1 MKSISFL
8 IGSVLFLNVTLTGCS
23 GSASQDVKQAE
34 KLKQTQ
40 ENKVSSVPSSTEP
53 EPEQTKEV
61 LPTVKPSKDSRQL
74 TMVFDGYE
82 EGDYP
87 HFLFTDVKTGEG
99 YDFRFLNENDLSGV
113 PILLDDEN
121 AAFGYRANPKYLNK
135 TFLVEIVKKSVLDSD
150 LEGNTI
156 KSKAW
161 VIASIQPN

>member
-34 KLKQTQ
+34 KLKQTE
-40 ENKVSSVPSSTEP
+40 ENKVSSVPS
-53 EPEQTKEV
+53 
-61 LPTVKPSKDSRQL
+61 SKDSRQL